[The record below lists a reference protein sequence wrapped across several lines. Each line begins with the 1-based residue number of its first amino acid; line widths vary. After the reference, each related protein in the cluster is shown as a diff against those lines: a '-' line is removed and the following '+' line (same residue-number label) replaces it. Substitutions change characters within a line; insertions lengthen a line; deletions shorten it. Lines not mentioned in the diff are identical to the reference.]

1 MTLYTTDI
9 GVFRYIEF
17 HAFSSLIPNTILH
30 FNIIIPIVSH
40 ENPFLGNALAELYQ
54 SFFNLRKKRQNVRRE
69 NNLKG
74 FHNEDVFCMRQK
86 HICTSEALIVSC
98 LFLPPNKPF
107 NPHLES
113 ENTSSLPHPLVCIRG
128 GGVKNTHC
136 CSQRVFYYRTNLHK
150 IHQKVSYNRPSV
162 ILLY

>member
-1 MTLYTTDI
+1 MNNRFWATLWLR
-9 GVFRYIEF
+9 V
-17 HAFSSLIPNTILH
+17 LPNL
-30 FNIIIPIVSH
+30 FQFV
-40 ENPFLGNALAELYQ
+40 
-54 SFFNLRKKRQNVRRE
+54 KKRDKNVRRE

-113 ENTSSLPHPLVCIRG
+113 ENTSSLPHPLVYIGG
-128 GGVKNTHC
+128 GGVKNTHG
-136 CSQRVFYYRTNLHK
+136 SQRVVYY
-150 IHQKVSYNRPSV
+150 
-162 ILLY
+162 